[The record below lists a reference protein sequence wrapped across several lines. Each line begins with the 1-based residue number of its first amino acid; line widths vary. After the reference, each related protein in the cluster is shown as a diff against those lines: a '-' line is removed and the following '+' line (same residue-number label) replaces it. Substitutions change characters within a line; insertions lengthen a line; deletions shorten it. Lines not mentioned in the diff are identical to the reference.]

1 MSKSKVI
8 EFNVKKDYNKKL
20 DNIVEKLEEIDKVI
34 FGSMIELSTSD
45 KWKEWLENQ
54 KEGTVFTFDEAMFE
68 NCPDKNVT
76 ELLDLRRKLNSTI
89 LELTQ
94 ANNVYRK

>member
-1 MSKSKVI
+1 MDKSKVI
-8 EFNVKKDYNKKL
+8 DLNIKNDYINKL
-20 DNIVEKLEEIDKVI
+20 DKIVEKLEDIDKVI
-34 FGSMIELSTSD
+34 FGSMIELSTSE
-45 KWKEWLENQ
+45 KWKDWSENQ
-54 KEGTVFTFDEAMFE
+54 KEGTVFTFEESMFE